1 MVGTETPLVID
12 GLNCAV
18 VTRDQFERTLKG
30 GVSIINLT
38 AITPWS
44 SVTGALKELE
54 TNLATIEAM
63 GDIACVVGT
72 VDDIHAAKRAGKLG
86 VIIGSQSSQMAEED
100 LAMLATFK
108 RLGMRILQPTYNE
121 RCKFGQGA
129 PFVGNA
135 DEGMTPAGH
144 T

>member
-1 MVGTETPLVID
+1 VVNTQAAAASGPLVID

-18 VTRDQFERTLKG
+18 VTRDQFERTLRG

-54 TNLATIEAM
+54 INLSAIEAM
-63 GDIACVVGT
+63 SDIACVVRS
-72 VDDIHAAKRAGKLG
+72 VDDIHAAKRDGKLG

-129 PFVGNA
+129 PFVGA
-135 DEGMTPAGH
+135 PGCTC
-144 T
+144 

>member
-1 MVGTETPLVID
+1 VASTEEVAGSRPLVID

-54 TNLATIEAM
+54 ANLATIEAM
-63 GDIACVVGT
+63 SDIACVVRT
-72 VDDIHAAKRAGKLG
+72 VDDIHAAKRDGKLG
-86 VIIGSQSSQMAEED
+86 VIVGSQSSQMAEED
-100 LAMLATFK
+100 LACLRPSSVSACVSCS
-108 RLGMRILQPTYNE
+108 QPTTSVASSA
-121 RCKFGQGA
+121 RARRSLAMPTKA
-129 PFVGNA
+129 
-135 DEGMTPAGH
+135 
-144 T
+144 